1 MSRDLLIE
9 IGVEELPASFLA
21 KGLETLR
28 EAAIA
33 ALDAARL
40 EHGEVKPL
48 GTPRRM
54 ALLVEGLAERQPDR
68 RERVLGPPANVAFDA
83 EGKPTRAALGFA
95 QKNGADASAITRVET
110 EKGVYAAV
118 EVHEVGRPTQE
129 VLRDLLGD
137 VCRRI
142 AFQKS
147 MRWGE
152 GDHAF
157 GRPVHWLVGLYG
169 DEVVPFEFVGL
180 TAGRTSRGHRFLAP
194 AEFEIPRADAYVDRL
209 REARVLVSFD
219 ERREAMVA
227 ALEKAA
233 KDLGGKLVV
242 DEFLLGEC
250 LSLVEYP
257 FVVPGGFH
265 ERYLALP
272 DEVVVSVMRDH
283 QRYFAVRRE
292 SGELLPAYL
301 NVVNTAEAP
310 EIIRKGNDRVLRAR
324 LEDARFFVEEDLK
337 VDFRSRV
344 PRLDGIVFQAKLG
357 SIGDKVRRVRALA
370 ETLAPADLAA
380 KIGEAA
386 ALAKADLTTLIV
398 GEFPELQGAMGRHYA
413 LAQGV
418 DPDVADAIVEHY
430 RPQGADDEL
439 PRGVIGAALAVA
451 DRADTLVGCFG
462 IGLVPTGSADPFAL
476 RRAALG
482 VVRIAL
488 EGPIDVDVR
497 RTLAAAYDGY
507 QGVALADRAE
517 TLAKLEEFF
526 VARLRVMLRDRAPA
540 DVIDACLGAW
550 DRGSLRDLEK
560 RLVALSR
567 LRETPAYESLSVA
580 FKRAFNIAKDAPAGE
595 PEPGLFA
602 EEAERALGE
611 AFARERPEI
620 EKATA
625 AADYDRALTL
635 VAENLR
641 GPIDT
646 FFEKVFVMVDD
657 AKVRENRL
665 KLLRAI
671 AETVTRIAHFHLLS
685 A

>member
-1 MSRDLLIE
+1 
-9 IGVEELPASFLA
+9 
-21 KGLETLR
+21 
-28 EAAIA
+28 
-33 ALDAARL
+33 
-40 EHGEVKPL
+40 
-48 GTPRRM
+48 
-54 ALLVEGLAERQPDR
+54 
-68 RERVLGPPANVAFDA
+68 
-83 EGKPTRAALGFA
+83 
-95 QKNGADASAITRVET
+95 
-110 EKGVYAAV
+110 Y
-118 EVHEVGRPTQE
+118 
-129 VLRDLLGD
+129 
-137 VCRRI
+137 
-142 AFQKS
+142 
-147 MRWGE
+147 
-152 GDHAF
+152 AF

-324 LEDARFFVEEDLK
+324 LEGARFFVEEDLK

-344 PRLDGIVFQAKLG
+344 PCLDGIVFQAKLG

-398 GEFPELQGAMGRHYA
+398 GEFPELQGAMG
-413 LAQGV
+413 
-418 DPDVADAIVEHY
+418 
-430 RPQGADDEL
+430 
-439 PRGVIGAALAVA
+439 
-451 DRADTLVGCFG
+451 
-462 IGLVPTGSADPFAL
+462 
-476 RRAALG
+476 
-482 VVRIAL
+482 
-488 EGPIDVDVR
+488 
-497 RTLAAAYDGY
+497 
-507 QGVALADRAE
+507 
-517 TLAKLEEFF
+517 
-526 VARLRVMLRDRAPA
+526 
-540 DVIDACLGAW
+540 
-550 DRGSLRDLEK
+550 
-560 RLVALSR
+560 
-567 LRETPAYESLSVA
+567 
-580 FKRAFNIAKDAPAGE
+580 
-595 PEPGLFA
+595 
-602 EEAERALGE
+602 
-611 AFARERPEI
+611 
-620 EKATA
+620 
-625 AADYDRALTL
+625 
-635 VAENLR
+635 
-641 GPIDT
+641 
-646 FFEKVFVMVDD
+646 
-657 AKVRENRL
+657 
-665 KLLRAI
+665 
-671 AETVTRIAHFHLLS
+671 
-685 A
+685 

>member
-129 VLRDLLGD
+129 GPRDLLGD

-152 GDHAF
+152 GEPAF
-157 GRPVHWLVGLYG
+157 GGPVHWLVGLYG

-265 ERYLALP
+265 ERYLAL
-272 DEVVVSVMRDH
+272 
-283 QRYFAVRRE
+283 
-292 SGELLPAYL
+292 
-301 NVVNTAEAP
+301 
-310 EIIRKGNDRVLRAR
+310 
-324 LEDARFFVEEDLK
+324 
-337 VDFRSRV
+337 
-344 PRLDGIVFQAKLG
+344 
-357 SIGDKVRRVRALA
+357 
-370 ETLAPADLAA
+370 
-380 KIGEAA
+380 
-386 ALAKADLTTLIV
+386 
-398 GEFPELQGAMGRHYA
+398 
-413 LAQGV
+413 
-418 DPDVADAIVEHY
+418 
-430 RPQGADDEL
+430 
-439 PRGVIGAALAVA
+439 
-451 DRADTLVGCFG
+451 
-462 IGLVPTGSADPFAL
+462 
-476 RRAALG
+476 
-482 VVRIAL
+482 
-488 EGPIDVDVR
+488 
-497 RTLAAAYDGY
+497 
-507 QGVALADRAE
+507 
-517 TLAKLEEFF
+517 
-526 VARLRVMLRDRAPA
+526 
-540 DVIDACLGAW
+540 
-550 DRGSLRDLEK
+550 
-560 RLVALSR
+560 
-567 LRETPAYESLSVA
+567 
-580 FKRAFNIAKDAPAGE
+580 
-595 PEPGLFA
+595 
-602 EEAERALGE
+602 
-611 AFARERPEI
+611 
-620 EKATA
+620 
-625 AADYDRALTL
+625 
-635 VAENLR
+635 
-641 GPIDT
+641 
-646 FFEKVFVMVDD
+646 
-657 AKVRENRL
+657 
-665 KLLRAI
+665 
-671 AETVTRIAHFHLLS
+671 
-685 A
+685 